1 MVRADD
7 LLGLPTIVEI
17 PFNQNSRGKVRL
29 NIKGTTLDMMAMTE
43 DLQEFSKGDQA
54 FVVGVEKNKVWV
66 VSEAA
71 FKQSSD

>member
-1 MVRADD
+1 
-7 LLGLPTIVEI
+7 
-17 PFNQNSRGKVRL
+17 VRL